1 MNAQMY
7 IFLKR
12 IVSSAVMLLCSA
24 TLLCLQLGCITFSN
38 YSIPA
43 DRIPD
48 SVKGLEKGKR
58 QQLNLALLGQIAP
71 KVHTLDA
78 GDILGVYVKGLV
90 PAGTDQNAPLLQG
103 QPNFSNIYYPPT
115 GQSLTPAVGLP
126 FEINVSGKLQL
137 PLIGEVSLK
146 GLTVEQATELISK
159 KYVDRK
165 VIQQGKEYVYLT
177 LVRSRVTRVMVIRD
191 ESLTDSP
198 TFLSKSAP
206 LLTKRGHAQVVDLP
220 AFQND
225 VLHALTISGG
235 LPGYDSFNEVWILRR
250 NDIHEDVYRQV
261 WNHPTELVKPD
272 EPIKSP
278 KPVES
283 VETFETLEPPKPNKS
298 IRQPQSI
305 KQPKISG
312 PTKSA
317 EPAKRVEPE
326 SEPQAGT
333 NRYRLELG
341 GQPVSQSAL
350 SLPVQSAAVQPA
362 SSVRPASAVQAAVA
376 DIAPTNFNFADFESM
391 SLVNECE
398 SYAKRI
404 PLWVEPCQSTCIS
417 QEDITLREGDIVY
430 LRGRSAD
437 FFYTAGLLPGGIVP
451 MPRDHDIDIVEAIS
465 LANGSIGGVGG
476 ASGIAVIRTGTGP
489 GNILPPTRA
498 IITRKL
504 PNKQQVSIRVDLNLS
519 LRDPK
524 HRPIVQPGDLI
535 TLQYKPGEVFGNSIL
550 NLVNLNY
557 TIQ

>member
-1 MNAQMY
+1 MIQEKILGIGNYSSLAFELGMKAKMY
-7 IFLKR
+7 AFFQR
-12 IVSSAVMLLCSA
+12 MVSSTVMLLCSA
-24 TLLCLQLGCITFSN
+24 ASLSLLPGCITFSN

-48 SVKGLEKGKR
+48 SVKALEKGNR

-71 KVHTLDA
+71 KVYTLDA

-90 PAGTDQNAPLLQG
+90 PAGTDQSVPLVQG

-115 GQSLTPAVGLP
+115 GQSITPSVGLP
-126 FEINVSGKLQL
+126 FEINVVGNLQL

-146 GLTVEQATELISK
+146 GLSVEQATELISK
-159 KYVDRK
+159 KYVDRQ

-177 LVRSRVTRVMVIRD
+177 LIRSRVIRVLVIRD
-191 ESLTDSP
+191 ESATDTP
-198 TFLSKSAP
+198 TFQSKTAP

-220 AFQND
+220 AFEND

-235 LPGYDSFNEVWILRR
+235 MPGYDSYNEVWILRR
-250 NDIHEDVYRQV
+250 NNIHQDKYSQV
-261 WNHPTELVKPD
+261 WDHPTELAKPD
-272 EPIKSP
+272 EIIMSL
-278 KPVES
+278 KPVE
-283 VETFETLEPPKPNKS
+283 T
-298 IRQPQSI
+298 I
-305 KQPKISG
+305 KQPKPVRPPKSVE
-312 PTKSA
+312 PTKFA
-317 EPAKRVEPE
+317 EPAKPVEPKPAPH
-326 SEPQAGT
+326 SST
-333 NRYRLELG
+333 NRYRLELERHR
-341 GQPVSQSAL
+341 VSQPAQSI
-350 SLPVQSAAVQPA
+350 PVQAAAVQPA
-362 SSVRPASAVQAAVA
+362 SVNV
-376 DIAPTNFNFADFESM
+376 APTNFDFADFEPM
-391 SLVNECE
+391 LLANECE
-398 SYAKRI
+398 SIAKRI
-404 PLWVEPCQSTCIS
+404 PLWVEPCQSPCFS
-417 QEDITLREGDIVY
+417 QEDITLRAGDIVY
-430 LRGRSAD
+430 IRGRAED
-437 FFYTAGLLPGGIVP
+437 FFYTAGLLPGGVVP

-504 PNKQQVSIRVDLNLS
+504 PNKQQVSIRVDLSQS

-557 TIQ
+557 NVN